1 MTHFVL
7 STLLSFAGVAAAL
20 AVLLAAG
27 ALVKLGGNRAPPL
40 LCMAVSA
47 AYGASQLAVLARQ
60 QSGLAC
66 CARPRKDRA
75 FARRASGGASRPA
88 GRASAAAAADCLLIP
103 LTV

>member
-66 CARPRKDRA
+66 ALAPGRTVLLHG
-75 FARRASGGASRPA
+75 ASGGASRPA

>member
-47 AYGASQLAVLARQ
+47 VYGASQLAVLARQ

-66 CARPRKDRA
+66 ARAP
-75 FARRASGGASRPA
+75 
-88 GRASAAAAADCLLIP
+88 GRAVLLHGALLAVHLVLLGGLLRRLRQIAS
-103 LTV
+103 

>member
-27 ALVKLGGNRAPPL
+27 ALVKLGGNRATPL

-66 CARPRKDRA
+66 ALAPGRTVLLHGA
-75 FARRASGGASRPA
+75 LLAVHLVLLGGLLRRLRQIAS
-88 GRASAAAAADCLLIP
+88 
-103 LTV
+103 